1 MENTAEQ
8 TTTANTP
15 VELSFD
21 SAVSVFESSPKV
33 TSESSASS
41 PEVTSES
48 PVESSAEVTSESPVE
63 SSASSSE
70 VTPESPEKE
79 DYNPT
84 FTFISTKKITK
95 IVDGKRTTET
105 SSVKCENDKWFVKD
119 ASGSWQSSTKELALT
134 SSPVKSLEN
143 FKPEEKKDEEK
154 KEEEKKEE
162 KKEEEKKEEEKKEE
176 KKEEEKK
183 EEEKKD
189 DCDCPSCKY
198 RRHEIS
204 EEEAEKALENLKTM
218 MALKMLLEASG
229 DPRSPFDLLGGS
241 FGFSL
246 GNPFRPSLLGNPFRP
261 SLLGNSFR
269 SSLLGGIPIV
279 RRPSSLLDLLLS
291 DEK

>member
-162 KKEEEKKEEEKKEE
+162 KKEEEKKEEEKK
-176 KKEEEKK
+176 
-183 EEEKKD
+183 D

-246 GNPFRPSLLGNPFRP
+246 GNPFRPSLLGN
-261 SLLGNSFR
+261 SFR